1 MNDIEKKNLAFV
13 HLLYADEEADFV
25 HWYKIATERGAG
37 AGLFR
42 QLRKL
47 ELQFCELKGIKPEDF
62 TGDMLLESNTKGLS
76 QLFMNVCKICG
87 KKFLGAYGARYCSK
101 ECKAARHN
109 RFVKTC
115 PLCKK
120 EFTTKTDKKI
130 FCCKKHSNIAKNKVK
145 GIFEYGYFNA
155 KLDAMVAI
163 CPVCKK
169 EHTLNNL
176 RQFCSSECKKIFLGK
191 GGTK

>member
-13 HLLYADEEADFV
+13 HLLYADDEEDFV

-76 QLFMNVCKICG
+76 QLFINVCKTCG
-87 KKFLGAYGARYCSK
+87 NKFLGAYSARYCSK
-101 ECKAARHN
+101 ECKAARHKK
-109 RFVKTC
+109 FVKIC

-120 EFTTKTDKKI
+120 EFTTSTEKKI
-130 FCCKKHSNIAKNKVK
+130 FCCKKHANIAKNKVK
-145 GIFEYGYFNA
+145 GIFKYGYFNPE
-155 KLDAMVAI
+155 LDAMVAV
-163 CPVCKK
+163 CPVCRK
-169 EHTLNNL
+169 EHTLNSL
-176 RQFCSSECKKIFLGK
+176 QQFCSTACKKIWEK
-191 GGTK
+191 EERK